1 MNMLLIKK
9 IFGYSALLFAG
20 HLSIAQQSTGKN
32 SPGSYRAIHWRFEDG
47 LSQEAVLNVIK
58 GKNGFLWI
66 GTRKGLNRFDGHS
79 FKKYYADKTK
89 KNKTISGNAIDGLI
103 EDSLYNIWIGTDKGL
118 SCYNSKADSFT
129 NFYSRPAKPIIPFW
143 ATKDEVF
150 CWDYPES
157 GLTAYNIHSFTKR
170 TLAKIL
176 PGDSLAV
183 GVSDRNSVFDAGS
196 NSIWIEQGYHGAAGG
211 GLLQISLSTG
221 KKLRFGWPCYR
232 NIPNHD
238 HSFEGMRYDRKRNS
252 IWIGNDDGLVEFTL
266 NDQKF
271 HRTTAL
277 DPLLYEK
284 DYHLWSGISI
294 DTSGRVWIA
303 THPKGIM
310 IYDPSNNS
318 VSPVFPKDS
327 VLQQEIS
334 DANLVVYCDRDGIT
348 WTGSWD
354 DRGMYQVIP
363 YSPSATQYT
372 SDLHRPNSLSSDF
385 VVNCFEAGQGKIWLG
400 TVSGINIFDPVTGLF
415 QVIQRKDLTGI
426 PGGDARILIAAIDT
440 FQQKA
445 WVDLGN
451 SIYQMDMA
459 TKKCVPV
466 IVNNN
471 GKQKLLPAG
480 FPTPYKTT
488 CITTTPPDKNEQGI
502 FIINKDSAV
511 AEQILSF
518 PPGTIDFFKTA
529 TDDSLLF
536 LRQPDSS
543 VNLTYALRN
552 KKWVQAPNPMDS
564 IHWTKLI
571 YNKGDQTYWLA
582 GENGIYHYDRACRL
596 MRVYTQQ
603 DGLPD
608 HEVGGMITDNQ
619 NNLWFN
625 TESSINI
632 LNVRT
637 GRITTLSEKD
647 GFRKQAFTTFLNFG
661 RSASGELYLPS
672 GNFEQGFTRINP
684 FLYTEIP
691 SSVYLESLL
700 VNQKAFSLP
709 AGINS
714 LQELSLR
721 YFENTINIEAGII
734 DFYSRTMNHIRYKLG
749 ENAGWRYPASNVIF
763 IEGLSP
769 GNYKLIMQASN
780 SSNEYNGPEKIL
792 SIVINPPFWNT
803 WWFRTAAILVV
814 IAGIYGFIQYRS
826 RNLKQRNIIL
836 ENKVTERTNELN
848 HSLTELKNTQDQLVH
863 SEKMASLGELT
874 SGIAHEIKNPLNFI
888 SNFSEINLE
897 LIMELNNEPGK
908 EDENGQI
915 IKTLKKN
922 LEKISHHGK
931 RVDDIVKSMLQHS
944 RVGNLVKEPVNVN
957 TLCEESLKL
966 AYHGFKAREKT
977 FQASFETHF
986 DACLPQ
992 IMAIPQELSRVL
1004 LNLFNNAFYAVYEKK
1019 KKTQPVST
1027 NEPEIASSYRPIV
1040 TVSTKRNDSK
1050 IVISISDNGTGIP
1063 QKIITKIFQP
1073 FFTTKPTGEG
1083 TGLGLSMSYDII
1095 TKSHGGELH
1104 VKSREGE
1111 GTEFEIFLPL

>member
-1 MNMLLIKK
+1 MNILLIKK

-20 HLSIAQQSTGKN
+20 HFAMAQQSTGKN
-32 SPGSYRAIHWRFEDG
+32 SPGSYRAIHWGIEDG
-47 LSQEAVLNVIK
+47 LSQGAVLNVIK
-58 GKNGFLWI
+58 GINGFLWI
-66 GTRKGLNRFDGHS
+66 GTRNGLNRFDGHS

-89 KNKTISGNAIDGLI
+89 KNKAISDNAIAGLI

-118 SCYNSKADSFT
+118 SCYNSEADSFT
-129 NFYSRPAKPIIPFW
+129 NFYSRQAKAIIPFW

-157 GLTAYNIHSFTKR
+157 QLAAYNIHSFTKR
-170 TLAKIL
+170 TLAKIS

-232 NIPNHD
+232 NIPNHG

-252 IWIGNDDGLVEFTL
+252 IWIGSNDGLVEFTL

-277 DPLLYEK
+277 DPLLDQK
-284 DYHLWSGISI
+284 DFHPWSGTSI
-294 DTSGRVWIA
+294 DKSGRVWIA
-303 THPKGIM
+303 TYPKGIM

-318 VSPVFPKDS
+318 VSTVFPKDS
-327 VLQQEIS
+327 ALQQEIS
-334 DANLVVYCDRDGIT
+334 DANILVYCDRDGIT
-348 WTGSWD
+348 WCGSWD
-354 DRGMYQVIP
+354 NRGIYEVIP
-363 YSPSATQYT
+363 YSPSAIQYT
-372 SDLHRPNSLSSDF
+372 SDLHRPNSLNSDF
-385 VVNCFEAGQGKIWLG
+385 VVHCFEAGQGKIWLS

-415 QVIQRKDLTGI
+415 QVVPRKDLTGI
-426 PGGDARILIAAIDT
+426 PEGRAQILVAAIDT

-445 WVDLGN
+445 WLQFDDSV
-451 SIYQMDMA
+451 YQMDMA

-466 IVNNN
+466 LVNSD
-471 GKQKLLPAG
+471 GKRKLLPAG

-488 CITTTPPDKNEQGI
+488 CIITTTDKNEQGI

-552 KKWVQAPNPMDS
+552 KKWVRAPNPMDS

-571 YNKGDQTYWLA
+571 YNKGDRTYWLA
-582 GENGIYHYDRACRL
+582 GDNGIRHYNRTFRL
-596 MRVYTQQ
+596 IHIYTQQ

-608 HEVGGMITDNQ
+608 HDVCGMIADNR
-619 NNLWFN
+619 NNIWFN
-625 TESSINI
+625 TELSINI

-647 GFRKQAFTTFLNFG
+647 GFRKQAFTTMLNFE

-672 GNFEQGFTRINP
+672 GFHEQGFTRVNP

-691 SSVYLESLL
+691 SSVYLESLV
-700 VNQKAFSLP
+700 VNQKTFSLP
-709 AGINS
+709 AGIS
-714 LQELSLR
+714 SPQELSLS
-721 YFENTINIEAGII
+721 YFENTITIEAGTI
-734 DFYSRTMNHIRYKLG
+734 DFYSRTINHIRYKME
-749 ENAGWRYPASNVIF
+749 ENAGWRYPAGNVIF
-763 IEGLSP
+763 IEGLST
-769 GNYKLIMQASN
+769 GNYKLIIQASN
-780 SSNEYNGPEKIL
+780 SSNEYAGPEKIL

-803 WWFRTAAILVV
+803 WWFRTAAMLVV

-826 RNLKQRNIIL
+826 RNLKQRNLIL

-848 HSLTELKNTQDQLVH
+848 HSLTELKNTQEQLVH

-888 SNFSEINLE
+888 NNFSEINLD

-908 EDENGQI
+908 EDENAQI
-915 IKTLKKN
+915 IKTLIKN
-922 LEKISHHGK
+922 LEKINHHGK

-944 RVGNLVKEPVNVN
+944 RVGNLAKEPVSVN
-957 TLCEESLKL
+957 TLCDESLKL
-966 AYHGFKAREKT
+966 AYHGFKAKEKT

-986 DACLPQ
+986 DPGLPQ

-1004 LNLFNNAFYAVYEKK
+1004 LNLFNNAFYAVHEKK
-1019 KKTQPVST
+1019 KKMRPVST
-1027 NEPEIASSYRPIV
+1027 DKPDIESSYRPMV
-1040 TVSTKRNDSK
+1040 TVGTKRNDSK

-1063 QKIITKIFQP
+1063 QKIINKIFQP

-1095 TKSHGGELH
+1095 TKSHGGELN
-1104 VKSREGE
+1104 VKSVEGE
-1111 GTEFEIFLPL
+1111 GTDFEVCLPAS